1 MNPDRLDPTIYIIPR
16 LDSEGLDPIVED
28 NKVIIN
34 GIGPYH
40 RLGTPVVESC
50 ARNGTHYVDFSTE
63 TLWVAEVIYNY
74 HEMTMI
80 SGATIILAI
89 SGSSAPSDLAAWLI
103 APYIGAHNLPEA
115 SEVVGY
121 GKMTMLGMQGGS
133 LHTVLDVAETY
144 GIGA

>member
-28 NKVIIN
+28 SRVIIN

-74 HEMTMI
+74 HEMTTI

-89 SGSSAPSDLAAWLI
+89 SGYSVPSDLA
-103 APYIGAHNLPEA
+103 P
-115 SEVVGY
+115 
-121 GKMTMLGMQGGS
+121 
-133 LHTVLDVAETY
+133 
-144 GIGA
+144 